1 VSDAVKHLLFY
12 LFSFI
17 CVLSLPGYASA
28 DSGLLSDAAEADGIT
43 VLEDQEQSG
52 LKNRTEESTATVNKE
67 MEDFVSTHDKAVSEA
82 VESLSENISSSASTP
97 AAKVSVLEEEDL
109 VKVKAVTPTASLQA
123 IKTAAEAEDPAP
135 SSRVLNDPVKK
146 AEAEASVSKRS
157 DARPES
163 ERPFPLEDTQ
173 EFTISKKEAPLNNE
187 EALFQHNSKP
197 TGKQSSKPKRN
208 ADQGSNSSSLLP
220 DKKMPVMDIII
231 PSNGGPGSPS
241 SSQAGSSVSAFTYIP
256 GVLPSTIKDL
266 TPPSMG
272 GSSHVRAF
280 FDQWVNAPPSQPPE
294 FSSFL

>member
-1 VSDAVKHLLFY
+1 MKHRLFY

-28 DSGLLSDAAEADGIT
+28 DSGLLSDAAEADGT
-43 VLEDQEQSG
+43 AVLEEQEQSE
-52 LKNRTEESTATVNKE
+52 LKNSTEESTATVNKKVE
-67 MEDFVSTHDKAVSEA
+67 GFVSTPDKAVSEA

-97 AAKVSVLEEEDL
+97 AAKVNVLEEEDL
-109 VKVKAVTPTASLQA
+109 VKVDTPAASVQA
-123 IKTAAEAEDPAP
+123 KKKAAEAEAPAETVE
-135 SSRVLNDPVKK
+135 VLNEPVIK
-146 AEAEASVSKRS
+146 AETSETEANVSKKS
-157 DARPES
+157 DLRPES
-163 ERPFPLEDTQ
+163 EKQFTFEDTKK
-173 EFTISKKEAPLNNE
+173 FFFSKEEAPLHYE
-187 EALFQHNSKP
+187 EALFQHNTKL
-197 TGKQSSKPKRN
+197 TGKQSSKSELN
-208 ADQGSNSSSLLP
+208 SDQGSNSSSLLP

-272 GSSHVRAF
+272 GSSHLRAF

-294 FSSFL
+294 LSSFL